1 MELVLEKLICKF
13 NGFSILIGD
22 IPCKQLP
29 LCILLDCGGGDI
41 PTVFYKQP
49 ENVPSRKQIQ
59 GTLVQNAI
67 WSFFKHN
74 AVLALMSLEF
84 ALCKNCL
91 KYENLVPSTC
101 LKCIFSPFNE
111 INPRSLYLNEKH
123 YILMN
128 EHDVSKQSPRHL
140 SKLCI
145 ESRQRIIITL
155 VILKNMVSY
164 FRFNIILHNYNL
176 TFARNYTF

>member
-13 NGFSILIGD
+13 NVLILIGD

-29 LCILLDCGGGDI
+29 LYNLCGGGDI
-41 PTVFYKQP
+41 PIWFSKQP
-49 ENVPSRKQIQ
+49 GDVPGRNQIQ
-59 GTLVQNAI
+59 GTLVLKCKLDL
-67 WSFFKHN
+67 FKHN
-74 AVLALMSLEF
+74 DVLELMSLEF
-84 ALCKNCL
+84 ASCKNCE
-91 KYENLVPSTC
+91 KYENLVPLTC

-111 INPRSLYLNEKH
+111 INPRSLYLNEEH

-128 EHDVSKQSPRHL
+128 EHVASKQSPRHL
-140 SKLCI
+140 SMLCI